1 MTLSLIVASKNISAG
16 MISLCYSGVMTLS
29 FLPLLLLLFGL
40 VLAAFPALI
49 LPVRVFAGKATSARP
64 SVVGVRR
71 SSQVLEKAVRS
82 DGTLFATRLARVTD
96 GGRVEVEPVAQ
107 QAVPPS

>member
-1 MTLSLIVASKNISAG
+1 MSQKRELLLYHLLV
-16 MISLCYSGVMTLS
+16 
-29 FLPLLLLLFGL
+29 FLLLLGPA
-40 VLAAFPALI
+40 LATFPAAV
-49 LPVRVFAGKATSARP
+49 LPMRVLTGKASSARP

>member
-29 FLPLLLLLFGL
+29 FLPLLLLLLGPA
-40 VLAAFPALI
+40 LATFPAAV
-49 LPVRVFAGKATSARP
+49 LPMRVLTGKASSARP

-71 SSQVLEKAVRS
+71 TSQVFEKAVGS
-82 DGTLFATRLARVTD
+82 NGTLFATCLT
-96 GGRVEVEPVAQ
+96 
-107 QAVPPS
+107 